1 MARLARLQPLRWL
14 TLSTLK
20 CALVCVLLFAAR
32 AGAVIESYDFAND
45 AEQAR
50 YQHFV
55 DELRCP
61 KCQNQNLAGSN
72 SPIAADLRRELHRM
86 IVDGKNDDYILNF
99 MVARYGEF
107 VLYRPRLDRN
117 TAILWSAPAIL
128 AVIGLMVIVVILR
141 NQRRRAADVVTG
153 ATLTD
158 AEQQQLQALLER
170 FCGE

>member
-1 MARLARLQPLRWL
+1 MAWLVRVQRLRWL
-14 TLSTLK
+14 TLLTLLS
-20 CALVCVLLFAAR
+20 ALVFAGR
-32 AGAVIESYDFAND
+32 AGAVIDSYDFPND

-50 YQHFV
+50 YQHFI

-86 IVDGKNDDYILNF
+86 IVDGKNDDYIINF

-128 AVIGLMVIVVILR
+128 AAIGFVVIVVILR
-141 NQRRRAADVVTG
+141 NQRRRAADVVSG
-153 ATLTD
+153 ATLSD
-158 AEQQQLQALLER
+158 AEQRQLQALLER
-170 FCGE
+170 FRGE

>member
-1 MARLARLQPLRWL
+1 MARLIRC
-14 TLSTLK
+14 LSL
-20 CALVCVLLFAAR
+20 LVLLAAMP

-45 AEQAR
+45 GERAR
-50 YQHFV
+50 YQHFI

-86 IVDGKNDDYILNF
+86 IVEGKSDDYIVNF

-117 TAILWSAPAIL
+117 TAILWSMPAIL
-128 AVIGLMVIVVILR
+128 GLIGLVVIGVILR
-141 NQRRRAADVVTG
+141 NQRRRAADAVVG
-153 ATLTD
+153 EPLTES
-158 AEQQQLQALLER
+158 EQQQLKALLER
-170 FCGE
+170 F